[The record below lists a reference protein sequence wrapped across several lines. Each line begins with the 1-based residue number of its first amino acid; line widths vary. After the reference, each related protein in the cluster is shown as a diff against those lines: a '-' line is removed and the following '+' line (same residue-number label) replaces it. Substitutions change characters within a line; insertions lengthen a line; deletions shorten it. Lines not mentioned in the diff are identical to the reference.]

1 MDILIT
7 CLSLSFKQFAISCKY
22 IISKYGLIKI
32 YEMTKDILEKC
43 YQDIQSLSLT
53 QAYKNTATNELLI
66 KLYIKM
72 AHNFSKM
79 DEDDNI
85 KEIIRYETDLY
96 DFTFSNKT
104 SEIREYNVDIYN
116 SVKVRQ
122 MITEKLDVPQK
133 IQFIRRKSK
142 ISILK
147 I

>member
-66 KLYIKM
+66 
-72 AHNFSKM
+72 
-79 DEDDNI
+79 
-85 KEIIRYETDLY
+85 
-96 DFTFSNKT
+96 
-104 SEIREYNVDIYN
+104 
-116 SVKVRQ
+116 
-122 MITEKLDVPQK
+122 
-133 IQFIRRKSK
+133 
-142 ISILK
+142 ILK
-147 I
+147 WHITFLRWMKTITLKK

>member
-1 MDILIT
+1 M
-7 CLSLSFKQFAISCKY
+7 K
-22 IISKYGLIKI
+22 
-32 YEMTKDILEKC
+32 
-43 YQDIQSLSLT
+43 
-53 QAYKNTATNELLI
+53 
-66 KLYIKM
+66 
-72 AHNFSKM
+72 
-79 DEDDNI
+79 DDNI
-85 KEIIRYETDLY
+85 KEIIRIRKRNLY